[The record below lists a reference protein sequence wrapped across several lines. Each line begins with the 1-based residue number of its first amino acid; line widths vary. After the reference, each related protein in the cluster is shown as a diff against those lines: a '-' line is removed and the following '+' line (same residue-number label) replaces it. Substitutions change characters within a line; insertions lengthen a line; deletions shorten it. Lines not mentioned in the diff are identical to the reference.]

1 MPDVM
6 FITCTA
12 GQLELKLES
21 ALSEVDNMREALG
34 AMRTRLAA
42 RDQALQ
48 QQLQVSGTDQRARQV
63 APGFSRHIRHM

>member
-1 MPDVM
+1 MPIVM
-6 FITCTA
+6 FITCTTV
-12 GQLELKLES
+12 QLELKLES

-48 QQLQVSGTDQRARQV
+48 QQLQVSGTDQLASQV
-63 APGFSRHIRHM
+63 PQGPPWHIVHM